1 MYVCLKGSPGDSV
14 VKNLPANTRDMCS
27 ILTLGRSPG
36 EGNGNTF
43 WYACLENPLDPDV
56 LRSMGSLRVRQDL
69 ATEQQ

>member
-1 MYVCLKGSPGDSV
+1 MHVCLKDSPGDSV
-14 VKNLPANTRDMCS
+14 IKNLPANTRDTGS
-27 ILTLGRSPG
+27 ILALGRSPG

-56 LRSMGSLRVRQDL
+56 LQSMGSLRVRQDL